1 MKILTKRH
9 WKVFFGMICKSLLF
23 SKKKRETQ
31 VGSIKSSFLSF
42 FFSGMDISSVGRE
55 NGVAWH

>member
-9 WKVFFGMICKSLLF
+9 WKVFFGMICRFLILIIIKM
-23 SKKKRETQ
+23 KR
-31 VGSIKSSFLSF
+31 SIKF
-42 FFSGMDISSVGRE
+42 FFFISDTDISSLGRE